1 MTDRQPTQC
10 REYDPVKSYKS
21 AADVQREIDLIRWHS
36 IQRIEAENRVDRW
49 IGLGIL
55 IVGLLAVAAI
65 IHTILIYV

>member
-1 MTDRQPTQC
+1 MTDRQPTQR

-36 IQRIEAENRVDRW
+36 LQRIEAENRVDRW

-65 IHTILIYV
+65 IHTILLYV

>member
-1 MTDRQPTQC
+1 MTDRQPTQT

-36 IQRIEAENRVDRW
+36 IQRLEAENRADRW

-65 IHTILIYV
+65 IHTILLYV

>member
-1 MTDRQPTQC
+1 MTDRQPTQH

-55 IVGLLAVAAI
+55 LVGLLAVAAI
-65 IHTILIYV
+65 IHTILLYV

>member
-1 MTDRQPTQC
+1 MTDRQPTQR

-36 IQRIEAENRVDRW
+36 LQRIEAENRVDRW

-55 IVGLLAVAAI
+55 LVGLLAVAAI
-65 IHTILIYV
+65 IHTILLYV

>member
-1 MTDRQPTQC
+1 MTDRQPTQH

-55 IVGLLAVAAI
+55 IVGLLAVALI
-65 IHTILIYV
+65 LNTIFG